1 VADNRPPHEL
11 IPGSPVDV
19 GTQFFALTHSLK
31 RIVNARYRAAG
42 MSMARLQV
50 LHTLVSEGAVRIGE
64 LSEHLDV
71 AARTMTSTV
80 EGLARDGLVVRTTDP
95 TDGRAVL
102 VALTRRGEAV
112 FEKAAELRNEVF
124 EEVFAAL
131 ADDERAR
138 FLAMLRT
145 LAEESGIPCPD
156 IATASAAAPAPR
168 AN

>member
-1 VADNRPPHEL
+1 M
-11 IPGSPVDV
+11 DV

-50 LHTLVSEGAVRIGE
+50 LHVLVTEGAVRIGE

-80 EGLARDGLVVRTTDP
+80 DGLARDGLVVRTTDP

-112 FEKAAELRNEVF
+112 FEQAAELRNEVF
-124 EEVFAAL
+124 DEVFAVL
-131 ADDERAR
+131 DDGERAR
-138 FLAMLRT
+138 FIAMLRT
-145 LAEESGIPCPD
+145 LADEAGIPCPGLD
-156 IATASAAAPAPR
+156 AAPETARTATASG
-168 AN
+168 

>member
-1 VADNRPPHEL
+1 MTDNRPPHEL

-19 GTQFFALTHSLK
+19 GIQFFALTHSLK
-31 RIVNARYRAAG
+31 RIVNARYRQAG

-50 LHTLVSEGAVRIGE
+50 LHTLMTDGAVRIGE

-95 TDGRAVL
+95 SDGRAVL

-112 FEKAAELRNEVF
+112 FAKASEIRNAVF
-124 EEVFAAL
+124 DEVFAAL
-131 ADDERAR
+131 DPDERAQ
-138 FLAMLRT
+138 FLAMLRA
-145 LAEESGIPCPD
+145 LADRAGIPCP
-156 IATASAAAPAPR
+156 APLGEQAPAR
-168 AN
+168 SSSR